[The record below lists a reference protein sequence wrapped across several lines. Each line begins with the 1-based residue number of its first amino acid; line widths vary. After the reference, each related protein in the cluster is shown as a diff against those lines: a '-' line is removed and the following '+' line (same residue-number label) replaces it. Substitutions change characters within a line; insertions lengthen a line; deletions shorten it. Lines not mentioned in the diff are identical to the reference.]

1 MIQAFFECLPSVGM
15 GEKSSMPF
23 ALVKKQAKIKKYR
36 KNRLSYLR
44 RVPSAGR
51 TAIGPACKEQSSRVF
66 YAWVRKNPTSGGMHG
81 MTKYVIKRILYM
93 FLTMFVIT
101 VMCFVLIKLLPLPA
115 VREMGRDINLV
126 LAKREKMGYNKPIM
140 VQFFLYLKSIFTEW
154 DWGVGEQMYEG
165 LGIWDVM
172 MQKLPYTIVVN
183 LYSILISIPLGLGL
197 GIYAALKKNKWQDA
211 VISTL
216 VMVFISVPSY
226 VYAFL
231 VQYIFCF
238 QLGWFPLQLASLSQA
253 GSIFSG
259 KMFVSMVPAIMSLS
273 FGVIAG
279 FTRYTRAELSEV
291 LTGDYMLLARTKG
304 LTKAQAIS
312 RHALRNAMVVILPMI
327 IGEFIGILGGSLIIE
342 NIFGIPGIGNLY
354 VNSINVRD
362 YNFFMALNIFYTLI
376 GLVSGIVIDISYGFI
391 DPRIRMGSKK

>member
-1 MIQAFFECLPSVGM
+1 
-15 GEKSSMPF
+15 
-23 ALVKKQAKIKKYR
+23 
-36 KNRLSYLR
+36 
-44 RVPSAGR
+44 
-51 TAIGPACKEQSSRVF
+51 
-66 YAWVRKNPTSGGMHG
+66 MHG
-81 MTKYVIKRILYM
+81 MTKYILKRILYM
-93 FLTMFVIT
+93 ILTMFVIT

-115 VREMGRDINLV
+115 VKEMGRDLNLV

-140 VQFFLYLKSIFTEW
+140 VQFFLYMKSILTEW
-154 DWGVGEQMYEG
+154 DWGVGEQMYES
-165 LGIWDVM
+165 LLIWDVM

-183 LYSILISIPLGLGL
+183 LYSILVSIPLGLGL

-211 VISTL
+211 FISTL

-238 QLGWFPLQLASLSQA
+238 RLNWFPLQLASLSQA
-253 GSIFSG
+253 GSLFSG

-273 FGVIAG
+273 FGSIAG

-327 IGEFIGILGGSLIIE
+327 IGEFIGILGGSMIIE

-362 YNFFMALNIFYTLI
+362 YNFFMALTIFYTLI
-376 GLVSGIVIDISYGFI
+376 GLVSGIGIDISYGFI

>member
-1 MIQAFFECLPSVGM
+1 
-15 GEKSSMPF
+15 
-23 ALVKKQAKIKKYR
+23 
-36 KNRLSYLR
+36 
-44 RVPSAGR
+44 
-51 TAIGPACKEQSSRVF
+51 
-66 YAWVRKNPTSGGMHG
+66 

-115 VREMGRDINLV
+115 VKEMGRDLNLV

-140 VQFFLYLKSIFTEW
+140 VQFFLYMKSIFTEW
-154 DWGVGEQMYEG
+154 DWGVGEQMYES
-165 LGIWDVM
+165 LAIWDVM

-238 QLGWFPLQLASLSQA
+238 RLGWFPLQLASLSQA
-253 GSIFSG
+253 GSLFSG
-259 KMFVSMVPAIMSLS
+259 RMFVSMVPAIMSLS

-312 RHALRNAMVVILPMI
+312 RHAMRNAMVVILPMI
-327 IGEFIGILGGSLIIE
+327 IGEFIGIMGGSLIIE

-354 VNSINVRD
+354 INSINVRD
-362 YNFFMALNIFYTLI
+362 YNFFMALTIFYTLI
-376 GLVSGIVIDISYGFI
+376 GLVSGIVIDISYGLI

>member
-1 MIQAFFECLPSVGM
+1 
-15 GEKSSMPF
+15 
-23 ALVKKQAKIKKYR
+23 
-36 KNRLSYLR
+36 
-44 RVPSAGR
+44 
-51 TAIGPACKEQSSRVF
+51 
-66 YAWVRKNPTSGGMHG
+66 
-81 MTKYVIKRILYM
+81 MTKYVIKRILFM

-183 LYSILISIPLGLGL
+183 LYSILVSIPLGLGL

-211 VISTL
+211 VISTM

-238 QLGWFPLQLASLSQA
+238 KLNWFPLQLASLSQA
-253 GSIFSG
+253 GSLVSG

-273 FGVIAG
+273 FGSIAG

-327 IGEFIGILGGSLIIE
+327 IGEFIGILGGSMIIE

>member
-1 MIQAFFECLPSVGM
+1 
-15 GEKSSMPF
+15 
-23 ALVKKQAKIKKYR
+23 
-36 KNRLSYLR
+36 
-44 RVPSAGR
+44 
-51 TAIGPACKEQSSRVF
+51 
-66 YAWVRKNPTSGGMHG
+66 

-93 FLTMFVIT
+93 FLTLFVIT
-101 VMCFVLIKLLPLPA
+101 VMCFVLIKLLPLPT
-115 VREMGRDINLV
+115 VKEMGRDINLV

-140 VQFFLYLKSIFTEW
+140 VQFFLYMKSIFTEW
-154 DWGVGEQMYEG
+154 DWGVGEQMYES
-165 LGIWDVM
+165 LPIWDVM

-183 LYSILISIPLGLGL
+183 VYSILISIPLGLGF

-238 QLGWFPLQLASLSQA
+238 RLNWFPLQLASLSQA
-253 GSIFSG
+253 GSLFSG
-259 KMFVSMVPAIMSLS
+259 KMFVSMVPAILSLS
-273 FGVIAG
+273 FGSIAM

-327 IGEFIGILGGSLIIE
+327 IGEFIGVLFGSLIIE

-362 YNFFMALNIFYTLI
+362 YNFFMALTIFYTLI
-376 GLVSGIVIDISYGFI
+376 GLVSGIGIDISYGFI